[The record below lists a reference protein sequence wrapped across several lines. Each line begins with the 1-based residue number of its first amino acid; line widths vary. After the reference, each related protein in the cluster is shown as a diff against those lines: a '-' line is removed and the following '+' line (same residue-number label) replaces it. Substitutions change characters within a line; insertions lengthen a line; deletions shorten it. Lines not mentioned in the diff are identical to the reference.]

1 MIRSTLFF
9 YSAVRYQLTKP
20 VLKSYV
26 YGWRASQQVWLLSP
40 PLSQFITVN
49 NFEKFLYYY
58 TNKYMYIGDAGK
70 IAFYL
75 AGKVSELWGS
85 LLLIECKQSSV
96 LQKSE

>member
-1 MIRSTLFF
+1 
-9 YSAVRYQLTKP
+9 
-20 VLKSYV
+20 
-26 YGWRASQQVWLLSP
+26 
-40 PLSQFITVN
+40 
-49 NFEKFLYYY
+49 
-58 TNKYMYIGDAGK
+58 MYIGDASK